1 MAELLLDILFKI
13 LHNISSDN
21 ETSGRSRNKHARNRA
36 HKGLF
41 LNGKGIIMKE
51 KVFHNQVSWMM
62 FVFSI
67 LVIWVHSYNV
77 ELFSGGLLSPW
88 WDAADKI
95 QRFVSVGIGQ
105 IAVPGFFMLSSY
117 LFFRNFSWGQLGRKW
132 KGRFFS
138 VVIPYFVW
146 NTLYYLGY
154 VIAARLPAVTDM
166 VGKRQV
172 PFNGT
177 EWMAAVFQYRY
188 APIFWYLYQLILL
201 ILLSP
206 VLYLI
211 LKNRILGL
219 MYLAVLLVAV
229 HFHLDTQNPNTDALF
244 YYSFAAYGALHG
256 RKTAEAPQTPKRRMT
271 GGVLLFLAAWCFYKM
286 GNPGADVLWTVAYR
300 FLMPVSLWVLADG
313 ERWTETKPWMRQSMF
328 LYAIHFVIV
337 RFVNKGS
344 AMILRQSLGEE
355 ALAAA
360 SLAVYFM
367 LPVIVVAFSYG
378 TALFLGKYMLWL
390 WRILSGGR
398 SLRKGEG
405 I

>member
-1 MAELLLDILFKI
+1 
-13 LHNISSDN
+13 
-21 ETSGRSRNKHARNRA
+21 
-36 HKGLF
+36 
-41 LNGKGIIMKE
+41 MKE
-51 KVFHNQVSWMM
+51 KAFHNQISWMM

-77 ELFSGGLLSPW
+77 ELFSGELLGPW
-88 WDAADKI
+88 WDTADEI
-95 QRFVSVGIGQ
+95 QQFISVGIGQ

-117 LFFRNFSWGQLGRKW
+117 LFFRNFSWDQLGRKW
-132 KGRFFS
+132 KGRFHS
-138 VVIPYFVW
+138 VVIPYFAW

-154 VIAARLPAVTDM
+154 VIAARLPAVTAV

-172 PFNGT
+172 PFNKI

-211 LKNRILGL
+211 LKRRILGL
-219 MYLAVLLVAV
+219 MYLVLLLAAV

-256 RKTAEAPQTPKRRMT
+256 RKAAEAPQAPKRRMT
-271 GGVLLFLAAWCFYKM
+271 GGVLLFLAVLCFFRM
-286 GNPGADVLWTVAYR
+286 GNPGSDVLWTVAYR

-313 ERWTETKPWMRQSMF
+313 ERWIETKPWMRQSMF
-328 LYAIHFVIV
+328 LYAVHFVIV

-344 AMILRQSLGEE
+344 AMILRPGLGEK
-355 ALAAA
+355 AMAAA
-360 SLAVYFM
+360 SLAVYFV
-367 LPVIVVAFSYG
+367 LPVIVVTVSYMA
-378 TALFLGKYMLWL
+378 ALFLGKYMPWL

-398 SLRKGEG
+398 SLRREEK